1 MGKGS
6 KKIALVLTLAV
17 LFSLVLGGIIAAGRG
32 VIDSTDAFVSKLEE
46 EYGKIANFSAR
57 LSLSGME
64 PPVSVRVLAVSEP
77 RILRVE
83 YLSPDRMQGQFFLLK
98 RDYLYQYMPGR
109 NLIIKKDLKG
119 SDLPVEAAN
128 LTPDSLLKLVRS
140 DDLEVNLI
148 GTPISI
154 DDKDVSG
161 LTLCPG
167 TSVSGLAWFDRSSY
181 DFREPF
187 DFFPDYGFDS
197 LFGDY
202 VLEVIPKSDAYQFS
216 RQIIQFDS
224 EDLLPRELITYFRKK
239 DRDTVYTSVEE
250 VRTNL
255 GLEMDEMTAL
265 PKDAEMIED

>member
-1 MGKGS
+1 MSKGAN
-6 KKIALVLTLAV
+6 KVALVLILAV
-17 LFSLVLGGIIAAGRG
+17 LPLLVVGGVIAAGQE

-64 PPVSVRVLAVSEP
+64 PPVSIRVLAVSEP

-98 RDYLYQYMPGR
+98 GDYLYQYMPGR

-128 LTPDSLLKLVRS
+128 LTPDYLLKLVRS
-140 DDLEVNLI
+140 DDLEVKLI
-148 GTPISI
+148 GTP
-154 DDKDVSG
+154 V
-161 LTLCPG
+161 
-167 TSVSGLAWFDRSSY
+167 
-181 DFREPF
+181 PF
-187 DFFPDYGFDS
+187 GFDS

-216 RQIIQFDS
+216 RQVIQFDS
-224 EDLLPRELITYFRKK
+224 DDLLPRELITYFGEK

-250 VRTNL
+250 VRTNM
-255 GLEMDEMTAL
+255 GLEMEEVKAL
-265 PKDAEMIED
+265 PKDAEVIED